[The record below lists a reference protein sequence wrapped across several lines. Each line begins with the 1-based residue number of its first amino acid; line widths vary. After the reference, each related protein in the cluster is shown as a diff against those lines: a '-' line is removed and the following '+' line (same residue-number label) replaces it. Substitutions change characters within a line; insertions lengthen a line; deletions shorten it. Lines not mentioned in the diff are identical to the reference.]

1 MTDRVLTG
9 RYVDDLEKI
18 SKKHI
23 PWQGMW
29 TKELIA
35 SHRLQAARIKEL
47 EERVEKMLT
56 DFLDAFEQAATDQR
70 EGLEAFREHR
80 MTT

>member
-1 MTDRVLTG
+1 MTDRVLTE

-23 PWQGMW
+23 PWKGVW

-35 SHRLQAARIKEL
+35 SHRLQAARIQEL
-47 EERVEKMLT
+47 EKSY
-56 DFLDAFEQAATDQR
+56 
-70 EGLEAFREHR
+70 EGLEKRFAKYADRHAL
-80 MTT
+80 